1 MLQTVFVKLL
11 QITTNIMIANNARS
25 RSFRWEKKKKKISIS
40 MYLEITIMYLHE
52 KVFHMYV
59 NHMYDV
65 TIHILKTP
73 NSMTCLKTLS

>member
-11 QITTNIMIANNARS
+11 QTSLLQTMRAQGKW
-25 RSFRWEKKKKKISIS
+25 SFRWGKKNILTS